1 MAPRPDV
8 DVDTVEECVAS
19 TSEGPLRVMPSLIPG
34 AGLGLFTG
42 EDVPAGT
49 VLPGC
54 TYGGDVLTFMQAR
67 AMRPETKDYVM
78 ALHFNVHVDA
88 AMHPGYLARYINDN
102 LADGGR
108 HRNVRFVKDA
118 AERCASVVTTR
129 DLRAGE
135 ELYAEYGDGYWRHRA
150 QVHDTVDEDEATHR

>member
-1 MAPRPDV
+1 
-8 DVDTVEECVAS
+8 
-19 TSEGPLRVMPSLIPG
+19 
-34 AGLGLFTG
+34 
-42 EDVPAGT
+42 VPAGT
-49 VLPGC
+49 VLTGC

-118 AERCASVVTTR
+118 CRTMR
-129 DLRAGE
+129 IGRHNAGSQGGRGAVRGVRRRV
-135 ELYAEYGDGYWRHRA
+135 LAA
-150 QVHDTVDEDEATHR
+150 QGRSGGRRRGVMKQRIDKLLNNECR

>member
-1 MAPRPDV
+1 M

-49 VLPGC
+49 VLTGC

-67 AMRPETKDYVM
+67 AMRPETGT
-78 ALHFNVHVDA
+78 FE
-88 AMHPGYLARYINDN
+88 PRR
-102 LADGGR
+102 GR
-108 HRNVRFVKDA
+108 RGSRTEGRRG
-118 AERCASVVTTR
+118 ERCGVGRTGTTMTWCR
-129 DLRAGE
+129 RSRPRRRWMRTPSGFE
-135 ELYAEYGDGYWRHRA
+135 GR
-150 QVHDTVDEDEATHR
+150 